1 MKRSRGKELKQEM
14 NLTNMI
20 DIVFAILIVFIISA
34 PLMSQ
39 GVKVDLPKAEAPTME
54 QEKLLKV
61 SITQN
66 EELYIADMMVDF
78 ASFNNV
84 FKSLWNGEMAVVINA
99 DESVN
104 YGLVMK
110 VVTQVRGDQARI
122 PDDESQG
129 KTGEVGE
136 RRKKHPILLVAR

>member
-61 SITQN
+61 SITKN

-110 VVTQVRGDQARI
+110 VVTQVQKLGVTKLGFLTMN
-122 PDDESQG
+122 PKEKPG
-129 KTGEVGE
+129 K
-136 RRKKHPILLVAR
+136 R

>member
-1 MKRSRGKELKQEM
+1 MKRSRGKEVKQEM

-20 DIVFAILIVFIISA
+20 DIVFSILIVFIISA

-61 SITQN
+61 SITKDD
-66 EELYIADMMVDF
+66 EIYIADMMVDF
-78 ASFNNV
+78 DSFNSV
-84 FKSLWNGEMAVVINA
+84 FQSLWNGEMAVVINS
-99 DESVN
+99 DETVQ

-110 VVTQVRGDQARI
+110 VVTKVQKLGVTKLGFLTMN
-122 PDDESQG
+122 PKEKPG
-129 KTGEVGE
+129 K
-136 RRKKHPILLVAR
+136 

>member
-20 DIVFAILIVFIISA
+20 DIVFSILIVFIISA

-61 SITQN
+61 SITKDD
-66 EELYIADMMVDF
+66 EIYIADMMVDF
-78 ASFNNV
+78 DSFNSV
-84 FKSLWNGEMAVVINA
+84 YQSLWNGEMAVVINS
-99 DESVN
+99 DESVR
-104 YGLVMK
+104 YGLVMQ
-110 VVTQVRGDQARI
+110 VVTQVQKLGVTKLGFLTMNPKEA
-122 PDDESQG
+122 PG
-129 KTGEVGE
+129 K
-136 RRKKHPILLVAR
+136 

>member
-20 DIVFAILIVFIISA
+20 DIVFSILIVFIISA

-39 GVKVDLPKAEAPTME
+39 GVKVGLPKAEAPTME

-61 SITQN
+61 SITKD
-66 EELYIADMMVDF
+66 EEIYIADMQVDF
-78 ASFNNV
+78 SSFNNV
-84 FKSLWNGEMAVVINA
+84 FKSLWNGEMAVVINS
-99 DESVN
+99 DENVH

-110 VVTQVRGDQARI
+110 VVTQVQKLGVTKLGFLTMN
-122 PDDESQG
+122 PKEKPG
-129 KTGEVGE
+129 K
-136 RRKKHPILLVAR
+136 

>member
-1 MKRSRGKELKQEM
+1 VKRSRGKELKQEM

-61 SITQN
+61 SITKN

-78 ASFNNV
+78 GSFNNV

-110 VVTQVRGDQARI
+110 VVTQVQKLGVTKLGFLTMN
-122 PDDESQG
+122 PKEKPG
-129 KTGEVGE
+129 KN
-136 RRKKHPILLVAR
+136 

>member
-110 VVTQVRGDQARI
+110 VVTQVQKLGVTKLGFLTMNPKER
-122 PDDESQG
+122 PG
-129 KTGEVGE
+129 K
-136 RRKKHPILLVAR
+136 K

>member
-1 MKRSRGKELKQEM
+1 M

-20 DIVFAILIVFIISA
+20 DIVFSILIVFIISA

-61 SITQN
+61 SITKN
-66 EELYIADMMVDF
+66 EEIYIADMQVDF
-78 ASFNNV
+78 GSFNNV
-84 FKSLWNGEMAVVINA
+84 FKSLWNGDMAVVINS
-99 DESVN
+99 DEDVH

-110 VVTQVRGDQARI
+110 VVTQVQKLGVTKLGFLTMNPKEKPGR
-122 PDDESQG
+122 
-129 KTGEVGE
+129 
-136 RRKKHPILLVAR
+136 

>member
-1 MKRSRGKELKQEM
+1 LKRSRGKTLNQEM

-20 DIVFAILIVFIISA
+20 DVVFSILIVFMISA

-39 GVKVDLPKAEAPTME
+39 GVKVDLPKAEAPTIE

-61 SITQN
+61 SITKN
-66 EELYIADMMVDF
+66 DELYIADMKVDIK
-78 ASFNNV
+78 SFNGV

-110 VVTQVRGDQARI
+110 VVSAVQKVGVTKLGFLTLS
-122 PDDESQG
+122 PKESL
-129 KTGEVGE
+129 
-136 RRKKHPILLVAR
+136 KK

>member
-1 MKRSRGKELKQEM
+1 M

-20 DIVFAILIVFIISA
+20 DIVFSILIVFIISA

-61 SITQN
+61 SITKN
-66 EELYIADMMVDF
+66 EEIYIADMQVDF
-78 ASFNNV
+78 GSFNNV
-84 FKSLWNGEMAVVINA
+84 FKSLWNGDMAVVINS
-99 DESVN
+99 DEDVH

-110 VVTQVRGDQARI
+110 VVTQVQKLGVTKLGFLTMNPKEKPGI
-122 PDDESQG
+122 
-129 KTGEVGE
+129 
-136 RRKKHPILLVAR
+136 

>member
-1 MKRSRGKELKQEM
+1 VKRSRGKELKQEM

-20 DIVFAILIVFIISA
+20 DIVFSILIVFIISA

-61 SITQN
+61 SITKD
-66 EELYIADMMVDF
+66 EEIYIADMQVDF
-78 ASFNNV
+78 DSFNRV
-84 FKSLWNGEMAVVINA
+84 FKSLWNGDMAVVINS
-99 DESVN
+99 DENVH

-110 VVTQVRGDQARI
+110 VVTQVQKLGVTKLGFLTMN
-122 PDDESQG
+122 PKEKPG
-129 KTGEVGE
+129 K
-136 RRKKHPILLVAR
+136 

>member
-20 DIVFAILIVFIISA
+20 DIVFSILIVFIISA

-39 GVKVDLPKAEAPTME
+39 GVKVDRPKAEAPTME

-61 SITQN
+61 SITKD
-66 EELYIADMMVDF
+66 EEIYIADMQVDF
-78 ASFNNV
+78 SSFNSV
-84 FKSLWNGEMAVVINA
+84 FKSLWNGDMAVVINS
-99 DESVN
+99 DENVH

-110 VVTQVRGDQARI
+110 VVTQVQKLGVTKLGFLTMN
-122 PDDESQG
+122 PKEKPG
-129 KTGEVGE
+129 K
-136 RRKKHPILLVAR
+136 

>member
-1 MKRSRGKELKQEM
+1 M

-61 SITQN
+61 SITKN

-110 VVTQVRGDQARI
+110 VVTQVQKLGVTKLGFLTMN
-122 PDDESQG
+122 PKEKPG
-129 KTGEVGE
+129 K
-136 RRKKHPILLVAR
+136 

>member
-20 DIVFAILIVFIISA
+20 DIVFSILIVFIISA

-61 SITQN
+61 SITKN
-66 EELYIADMMVDF
+66 EEIYIADMQVDF
-78 ASFNNV
+78 GSFNNV
-84 FKSLWNGEMAVVINA
+84 FKSLWNGDMAVVINS
-99 DESVN
+99 DEDVH

-110 VVTQVRGDQARI
+110 VVTQVQKLGVTKLGFLTMNPKENPGR
-122 PDDESQG
+122 
-129 KTGEVGE
+129 
-136 RRKKHPILLVAR
+136 

>member
-1 MKRSRGKELKQEM
+1 
-14 NLTNMI
+14 MI
-20 DIVFAILIVFIISA
+20 DVVFSILIVFMISA

-61 SITQN
+61 SIN
-66 EELYIADMMVDF
+66 KEDELYIADMKVDM
-78 ASFNNV
+78 ASFNGV

-99 DESVN
+99 DEVVN

-110 VVTQVRGDQARI
+110 VVSAVQKAGVTKLGFLTTS
-122 PDDESQG
+122 PE
-129 KTGEVGE
+129 E
-136 RRKKHPILLVAR
+136 KK

>member
-61 SITQN
+61 SITKN

-78 ASFNNV
+78 GSFNNV

-110 VVTQVRGDQARI
+110 LVTQVQKLGVTKLGFLTMN
-122 PDDESQG
+122 PKEKPG
-129 KTGEVGE
+129 KN
-136 RRKKHPILLVAR
+136 

>member
-20 DIVFAILIVFIISA
+20 DIVFSILIVFIISA

-61 SITQN
+61 SITKN
-66 EELYIADMMVDF
+66 EEIYIADMQVDF
-78 ASFNNV
+78 DGFNTV

-99 DESVN
+99 DEAVN

-110 VVTQVRGDQARI
+110 VVTKVHKLGVTKLGFLTLNPKDK
-122 PDDESQG
+122 PG
-129 KTGEVGE
+129 K
-136 RRKKHPILLVAR
+136 

>member
-20 DIVFAILIVFIISA
+20 DIVFSILIVFIISA

-61 SITQN
+61 SITKN
-66 EELYIADMMVDF
+66 EEIYIADMQVDF
-78 ASFNNV
+78 GSFNNV
-84 FKSLWNGEMAVVINA
+84 FKSLWNGDMAVVINS
-99 DESVN
+99 DEDVH

-110 VVTQVRGDQARI
+110 VVTQVQKLGVTKLGFLTMN
-122 PDDESQG
+122 PKEKPG
-129 KTGEVGE
+129 K
-136 RRKKHPILLVAR
+136 

>member
-1 MKRSRGKELKQEM
+1 MKRSRGQELKQEM

-61 SITQN
+61 SITKN

-78 ASFNNV
+78 GSFNNV

-110 VVTQVRGDQARI
+110 VVTHVQKLGVTKLGFLTMN
-122 PDDESQG
+122 PKEKPG
-129 KTGEVGE
+129 KN
-136 RRKKHPILLVAR
+136 

>member
-20 DIVFAILIVFIISA
+20 DVVFAILIVFIISA

-61 SITQN
+61 SITKN

-110 VVTQVRGDQARI
+110 VVTQVQKLGVTKLGFLTMN
-122 PDDESQG
+122 PKEKPG
-129 KTGEVGE
+129 K
-136 RRKKHPILLVAR
+136 

>member
-20 DIVFAILIVFIISA
+20 DIVFSILIVFIISA

-61 SITQN
+61 SITKN
-66 EELYIADMMVDF
+66 EEIYIADMQVDF
-78 ASFNNV
+78 DGFNTV

-110 VVTQVRGDQARI
+110 VVTKVQKLGVTKLGFRTLN
-122 PDDESQG
+122 PKEKPG
-129 KTGEVGE
+129 K
-136 RRKKHPILLVAR
+136 

>member
-20 DIVFAILIVFIISA
+20 DIVFSILIVFIISA

-61 SITQN
+61 SITKN
-66 EELYIADMMVDF
+66 EEIYIADMQVDF
-78 ASFNNV
+78 SSFNNV
-84 FKSLWNGEMAVVINA
+84 FKSLWNGEMAVVINS
-99 DESVN
+99 DENVH
-104 YGLVMK
+104 YGLVMQ
-110 VVTQVRGDQARI
+110 VVTQVQKLGVTKLGFLTMN
-122 PDDESQG
+122 PKEKPG
-129 KTGEVGE
+129 K
-136 RRKKHPILLVAR
+136 

>member
-61 SITQN
+61 SITKN
-66 EELYIADMMVDF
+66 EEIYIADMMVDF
-78 ASFNNV
+78 HSFNNV
-84 FKSLWNGEMAVVINA
+84 FKSLWNGEMAVVINS
-99 DESVN
+99 DEDVK

-110 VVTQVRGDQARI
+110 VVTQVQKLGVTKLGFLTMN
-122 PDDESQG
+122 PKETPG
-129 KTGEVGE
+129 KN
-136 RRKKHPILLVAR
+136 